1 MSETTTPAPEL
12 DGVVE
17 AAMTRWGVPG
27 LTLGILR
34 DREAETRAYGV
45 ASLESGYPLR
55 PDSLFQIGSIS
66 KVYTATLVMTF
77 VEEGVLDLDTP
88 VSTYLPDLVLAD
100 AAARDAITVRHLLAH
115 TSGLEGDRF
124 TDYGMGDDALT
135 RAIAEFHTL
144 RQITPPGETWA
155 YCNSGFY
162 LTGAIIERLTGKP
175 FEAVMRERVFEP
187 LGLTRSFFF
196 AHEAITYPVAV
207 GHSPVQPG
215 EPAHEVARR
224 YPLPRCVNAA
234 GGIISDVGDLLRF
247 AAFHLGDGTVD
258 GKRVLSP
265 ESLAAMRAPQA
276 EAGSFAEAYG
286 LAWAL
291 HAYDGGWVVGHGGT
305 TGGFQAQLR
314 LVPGR
319 GFAVAVLTNSSQGA
333 AAYSEIIDW
342 VLEHECGLRPVR
354 PEPVSLSA
362 DELAWFAGRYHR
374 PDVDITISVDWDRLR
389 ADVVTRSQLTGK
401 ETTLPPLTLIPI
413 GERRFLIADTHVR
426 GETVEFLEGPDGAP
440 RFLRFHGRLAD
451 WQGR

>member
-34 DREAETRAYGV
+34 DGEAETRAYGV

-100 AAARDAITVRHLLAH
+100 

-224 YPLPRCVNAA
+224 YPLPRCVNA
-234 GGIISDVGDLLRF
+234 
-247 AAFHLGDGTVD
+247 
-258 GKRVLSP
+258 
-265 ESLAAMRAPQA
+265 
-276 EAGSFAEAYG
+276 
-286 LAWAL
+286 
-291 HAYDGGWVVGHGGT
+291 
-305 TGGFQAQLR
+305 
-314 LVPGR
+314 
-319 GFAVAVLTNSSQGA
+319 
-333 AAYSEIIDW
+333 
-342 VLEHECGLRPVR
+342 
-354 PEPVSLSA
+354 
-362 DELAWFAGRYHR
+362 
-374 PDVDITISVDWDRLR
+374 
-389 ADVVTRSQLTGK
+389 
-401 ETTLPPLTLIPI
+401 
-413 GERRFLIADTHVR
+413 
-426 GETVEFLEGPDGAP
+426 
-440 RFLRFHGRLAD
+440 
-451 WQGR
+451 